1 MAQSTCS
8 IEDCGKQ
15 HLARTW
21 CAMHY
26 RRWRI
31 TGSTDAPTPR
41 VRSICGEPGCEG
53 IVNSGG
59 LCCTHVAQMRRWGEI
74 RPLTRTERRVVDGR
88 RECRLCAEWLPV
100 ARFGPDLRS
109 KYGIKTTCRDCAHAE
124 AVAWR
129 ERRPDYYIEWGRA
142 NQDRRAAA
150 NQKRRAARLER
161 ESETISR
168 LEVFQRDEYWCG
180 ICDGPIDASAKWPD
194 PMSASLDHVVP
205 LNRGGTHTYDNVQ
218 ASHFACNC
226 RKGDRV
232 GDELAALFA

>member
-1 MAQSTCS
+1 M
-8 IEDCGKQ
+8 
-15 HLARTW
+15 R
-21 CAMHY
+21 
-26 RRWRI
+26 
-31 TGSTDAPTPR
+31 PR
-41 VRSICGEPGCEG
+41 VRGVCSVTDCGQAHARNTWCD
-53 IVNSGG
+53 
-59 LCCTHVAQMRRWGEI
+59 THAAQMERWGEI
-74 RPLTRTERRVVDGR
+74 RPLTRTERRVVNGAR
-88 RECRLCAEWLPV
+88 QCRLCDEWRPV
-100 ARFGPDLRS
+100 AAFGPDRQS
-109 KYGIKTTCRDCAHAE
+109 KYGIKVTCRECARAE
-124 AVAWR
+124 YATWKSQN
-129 ERRPDYYIEWGRA
+129 PDYFNEWGRA

-194 PMSASLDHVVP
+194 PESASLDHVVP
-205 LNRGGTHTYDNVQ
+205 LNRGGTHTYGNVQ